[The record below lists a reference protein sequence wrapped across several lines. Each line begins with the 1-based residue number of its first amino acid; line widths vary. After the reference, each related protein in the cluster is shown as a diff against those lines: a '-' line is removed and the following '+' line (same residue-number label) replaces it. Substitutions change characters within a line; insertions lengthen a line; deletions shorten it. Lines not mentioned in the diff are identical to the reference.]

1 MREIETPRFGPLRI
15 EESDVIR
22 FPQAL
27 YGLEACHE
35 YCLIAHDA
43 DSGFFWLQS
52 LDEPTVALILTDPF
66 RYFPDYQAEIPDA
79 ISEALE
85 TEDPADLTLFT
96 TVSVSADKSEV
107 STNLLG
113 PLAIN
118 REKGIGFQIVQHSS
132 VYTCRHTL
140 ALRPLS
146 KDHEV
151 AG

>member
-1 MREIETPRFGPLRI
+1 MKEIDTPRFGHLSVAD
-15 EESDVIR
+15 EEVIR

-35 YCLIAHDA
+35 FCLIAHDA
-43 DSGFFWLQS
+43 DSGFHWLQS
-52 LDEPTVALILTDPF
+52 LEQPAVALIVTDPF

-79 ISEALE
+79 VSEALE
-85 TEDPADLTLFT
+85 TTDPADITLFT
-96 TVSVSADKSEV
+96 TVSVARDRSEV

-118 REKGIGFQIVQHSS
+118 REKGVGFQIVQHGSA
-132 VYTCRHTL
+132 YTCRHTL

-146 KDHEV
+146 KDAEV
-151 AG
+151 GA